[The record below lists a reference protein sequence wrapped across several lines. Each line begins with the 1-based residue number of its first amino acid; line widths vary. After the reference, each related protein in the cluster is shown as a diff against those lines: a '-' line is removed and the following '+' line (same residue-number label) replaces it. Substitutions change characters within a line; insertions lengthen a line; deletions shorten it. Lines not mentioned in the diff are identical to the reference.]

1 MILEKK
7 KRLFRDEESE
17 LKNAESDKL
26 KALVRARC
34 MARKQASLLVATN
47 EVQ

>member
-7 KRLFRDEESE
+7 NKLFREEESE
-17 LKNAESDKL
+17 LKNVESDSL
-26 KALVRARC
+26 EGLARARC
-34 MARKQASLLVATN
+34 EAGKQASLLVATN

>member
-7 KRLFRDEESE
+7 NKLVREEESE
-17 LKNAESDKL
+17 LKNAESDSL
-26 KALVRARC
+26 EGPVRARC
-34 MARKQASLLVATN
+34 KARKQASLLVATN

>member
-7 KRLFRDEESE
+7 NKLVREEESE
-17 LKNAESDKL
+17 LKNAESDSL
-26 KALVRARC
+26 EGLVRAQYT
-34 MARKQASLLVATN
+34 ARKQVSLLVATN

>member
-7 KRLFRDEESE
+7 NKLVREEESE
-17 LKNAESDKL
+17 LKNAESDSL
-26 KALVRARC
+26 EALARARC
-34 MARKQASLLVATN
+34 EERKQASLLVATN